1 MHQLLRDDSPRF
13 VDIPESDR
21 PVVQLPLG
29 RDLIHAPTA
38 AVLRPSA
45 IDGRRLVAGARLWRD
60 GGASVLV
67 VDDLRASPEAL
78 LSALHMADV
87 RRIDVLVVVRP
98 GVAAA
103 SDVSALVRR
112 FPPRLVLGPT
122 GHRLRGE
129 VVVPQAGAEV
139 SAGSLVVRF
148 EEIGPRLAVDVRSAR
163 APPRFP
169 RSGEARSR

>member
-1 MHQLLRDDSPRF
+1 MVLAG
-13 VDIPESDR
+13 
-21 PVVQLPLG
+21 VVG
-29 RDLIHAPTA
+29 TTVVVAPA
-38 AVLRPSA
+38 FAVLRPSA
-45 IDGRRLVAGARLWRD
+45 VDGRSLVPGARLWRE

-103 SDVSALVRR
+103 TDVNALLRR

-122 GHRLRGE
+122 GHRLPGE
-129 VVVPQAGAEV
+129 VVVPPE
-139 SAGSLVVRF
+139 GSELAVGGLVVRLM
-148 EEIGPRLAVDVRSAR
+148 ETRPRLAVQVVAVM
-163 APPRFP
+163 
-169 RSGEARSR
+169 E